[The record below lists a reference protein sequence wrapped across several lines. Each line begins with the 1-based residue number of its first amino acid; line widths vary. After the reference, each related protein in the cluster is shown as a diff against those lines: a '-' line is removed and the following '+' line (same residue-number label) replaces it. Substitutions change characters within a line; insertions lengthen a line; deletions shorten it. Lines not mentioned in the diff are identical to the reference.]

1 MTATLYDVAA
11 LKNRARG
18 GWVNLLS
25 RFGVDAALLT
35 NRHGPCPGC
44 GGKDRFRFDDQEGN
58 GTFIC
63 SQGGAGNL
71 AGDGLALL
79 MHVKGWEWQRCVQEI
94 AEALGLEPKKAGH
107 KGPSHTAY
115 DWNQGVAAEP
125 KLDRKKIPAI
135 DRDKVEEFVRGCPE
149 VDDGFLRRRSPIAI
163 SNRTDGTD
171 RTDKSCASAKEFL
184 FHLYEPGER
193 ILVFTQQWS
202 QGDFLAEIQGK
213 KSDHEHDHEHEHDV
227 ATYRLAMER
236 GVKARRSELPKG
248 GKEGVWFLTNPV
260 SGQWD
265 INPHGKDGPTWSR
278 RFQKVVTAWR
288 YYVLESD
295 VLPAALWR
303 KVVVSLPLPI
313 AAIYTS
319 GSRSIH
325 ALVREPV
332 DSKSQWDAVR
342 DALRQI
348 VCPLGADAGALS
360 AVRLSRLP
368 FCERA
373 GTRGK
378 DNRYIKFPESATADL
393 SRGKPGYQ
401 ELLYLNPDPEHSAIR
416 LLPERRG

>member
-1 MTATLYDVAA
+1 MTATLYDVAG
-11 LKNRARG
+11 LKSRARG

-25 RFGVDAALLT
+25 RFGVDAALLS

-63 SQGGAGNL
+63 SQGGGGNL

-79 MHVKGWEWQRCVQEI
+79 MHVKRWEWQRCVQEI
-94 AEALGLEPKKAGH
+94 AEALGLSPRPAGT
-107 KGPSHTAY
+107 KPASGSY
-115 DWNQGVAAEP
+115 DWNQGVASEP
-125 KLDRKKIPAI
+125 KIDRKKIPGI
-135 DRDKVEEFVRGCPE
+135 DREKVEEFVRGCPE
-149 VDDGFLRRRSPIAI
+149 VDDDFLRRRSPVAIADFG
-163 SNRTDGTD
+163 NRKSES
-171 RTDKSCASAKEFL
+171 KSCHSAKDFL
-184 FHLYEPGER
+184 AHLYEPGER
-193 ILVFTQQWS
+193 VLVFTQQWS
-202 QGDFLAEIQGK
+202 QGDFLAEVGSGK
-213 KSDHEHDHEHEHDV
+213 SEV
-227 ATYRLAMER
+227 GSYRLAAQR
-236 GVKARRSELPKG
+236 GTKARRSELPSG

-260 SGQWD
+260 SGKWD
-265 INPHGKDGPTWSR
+265 IINNSETTAQWSR
-278 RFQKVVTAWR
+278 RFHKVVTAWR

-295 VLPAALWR
+295 VLPAELWR

-378 DNRYIKFPESATADL
+378 DGKYVRFP
-393 SRGKPGYQ
+393 KPGRQ

-416 LLPERRG
+416 LLAARR